1 LINVR
6 SDDPGGHTDGRS
18 VHQGAVPAMAGPQG
32 HLLKEQTIR
41 SHLDIRVH
49 NDPIRMMWKAD

>member
-1 LINVR
+1 
-6 SDDPGGHTDGRS
+6 
-18 VHQGAVPAMAGPQG
+18 MAGPQG

-41 SHLDIRVH
+41 SHLDIRVD